1 VISAIG
7 QADFTSAMRS
17 AYGAKENGIGQHPA
31 TIIVDV
37 ANVMGSRPDGWW
49 RDRAGA
55 AVRLHADI
63 AALAAKSA
71 ALAASGHPILP
82 DEPDPPRFVMV
93 LEGAARAAAARI
105 RADDG
110 QTRADDNRTRADD
123 GQTRADDNRTRADD
137 NRTRAEDN
145 RTRAGDG
152 QTRADD
158 NRTRADDGPVRVV
171 QADGSGDDAI
181 VALARE
187 LPGRRFV
194 VTADR
199 ELQRRCVAAG
209 AAILRPGWLLG
220 LVHEALS
227 GRPARSTGRPHSPSR
242 PRRARRRSEHRSRQ

>member
-1 VISAIG
+1 
-7 QADFTSAMRS
+7 MRS

-123 GQTRADDNRTRADD
+123 NRTRADD
-137 NRTRAEDN
+137 
-145 RTRAGDG
+145 G
-152 QTRADD
+152 QTRGDD
-158 NRTRADDGPVRVV
+158 GRTRADDGPVRVV